1 MSYGNDGFF
10 VDDGTG
16 GIFIGIDIDDQLEVG
31 SYVKVYGGTTA
42 WRVSACCFGE
52 RGEACHSSQFAMRR
66 CFFLTF
72 YRFFHGEFTLLAIC
86 YLFDHHAV
94 CRILRFSWSSA
105 NE

>member
-42 WRVSACCFGE
+42 CLWGTLA
-52 RGEACHSSQFAMRR
+52 
-66 CFFLTF
+66 LTEIG
-72 YRFFHGEFTLLAIC
+72 RAH
-86 YLFDHHAV
+86 V
-94 CRILRFSWSSA
+94 
-105 NE
+105 